1 MSQPQIQPAPVR
13 RSLIVKADPQRSFA
27 AFTANMASWWPP
39 THTIGGSQKPEVVLE
54 GRVGGRWYE
63 RSPEGAECEWGKVL
77 VWDPPGRL
85 VLAWQING
93 LWKYDP
99 TRRELFERL
108 RSGPRAVGELARGT
122 TVSRPA
128 VSQHL
133 AVLKAAGL
141 VRDTAAGTRRVYEI
155 DPQGLGAIRAWL
167 DDMWGA
173 ALANFSA
180 SIDSENEQKK
190 SDA

>member
-1 MSQPQIQPAPVR
+1 MSRKTAG
-13 RSLIVKADPQRSFA
+13 A
-27 AFTANMASWWPP
+27 AAA
-39 THTIGGSQKPEVVLE
+39 
-54 GRVGGRWYE
+54 
-63 RSPEGAECEWGKVL
+63 
-77 VWDPPGRL
+77 
-85 VLAWQING
+85 LAA
-93 LWKYDP
+93 LADP

-167 DDMWGA
+167 DDMWGG
-173 ALANFSA
+173 ALENFG
-180 SIDSENEQKK
+180 SEIEAKDPDDG
-190 SDA
+190 DAK

>member
-1 MSQPQIQPAPVR
+1 MTLDPGFLPVPACLV
-13 RSLIVKADPQRSFA
+13 
-27 AFTANMASWWPP
+27 
-39 THTIGGSQKPEVVLE
+39 QKPRVFAQEARHLRRRGTSLCLDTHMKRLE
-54 GRVGGRWYE
+54 TDMTHKGD
-63 RSPEGAECEWGKVL
+63 SAATA
-77 VWDPPGRL
+77 
-85 VLAWQING
+85 LAA
-93 LWKYDP
+93 LADP
-99 TRRELFERL
+99 TRRKLFERL

-141 VRDTAAGTRRVYEI
+141 VRDTAAGTRRLYEI

-173 ALANFSA
+173 ALANFS
-180 SIDSENEQKK
+180 
-190 SDA
+190 